1 MGLLDGLLG
10 NASEIDK
17 DKIEEE
23 FAPILADGEH
33 FELTLKVIRDMYLF
47 TNKRLLLVDKQGM
60 TGKRTEY
67 HSIPYKSIC
76 HYAVVTSGHFDL
88 DGELSLWTANS
99 VEPITKEIK
108 GGETLVNLQKAL
120 ATYVS

>member
-17 DKIEEE
+17 EKVEED
-23 FAPILADGEH
+23 FAPIMADGEH
-33 FELTLKVIRDMYLF
+33 FELALKVIRDMYLF
-47 TNKRLLLVDKQGM
+47 TNKRLLLVDKQGV

-67 HSIPYKSIC
+67 HSIPYKSIA
-76 HYAVVTSGHFDL
+76 HYAVITSGHFDL
-88 DGELSLWTANS
+88 DGELQIWTANS
-99 VEPITKEIK
+99 AEPITKEIK

-120 ATYVS
+120 ATYVG